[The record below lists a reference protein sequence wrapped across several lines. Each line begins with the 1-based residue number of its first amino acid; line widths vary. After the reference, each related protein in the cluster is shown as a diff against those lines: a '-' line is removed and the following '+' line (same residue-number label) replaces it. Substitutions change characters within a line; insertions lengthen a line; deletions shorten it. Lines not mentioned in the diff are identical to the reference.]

1 MISLLRLVS
10 PFSLYVHL
18 EHHTSRISQR
28 TIFLAVLLEIP
39 LFMVLLYGSCIFYV
53 DQEFDISH
61 HCVLQNVLS
70 GKTGCVN
77 RLATC
82 VITTLNVHHCTGVT
96 SVHLYRYVVFTV
108 HIRQVTTAHVIQVSE
123 LCTQQNK
130 CHKTIK
136 H

>member
-39 LFMVLLYGSCIFYV
+39 LFMVLLYGSCIFYI

-61 HCVLQNVLS
+61 HCVL
-70 GKTGCVN
+70 
-77 RLATC
+77 
-82 VITTLNVHHCTGVT
+82 
-96 SVHLYRYVVFTV
+96 
-108 HIRQVTTAHVIQVSE
+108 
-123 LCTQQNK
+123 
-130 CHKTIK
+130 
-136 H
+136 